1 MNHIFPILFSYPLAH
16 IYKQICSPN
25 SVVIQVH
32 GLNHLVA
39 SWCAPV
45 AGWSGQRKISFVM
58 KNMLLRLCSGP
69 NAASCF
75 FFLAD
80 SQRNTSRLVVFH
92 LVLKRTG
99 GINWPYAIIYGELAW
114 TVSKKWSWHAH
125 HRIFFAFLFWIF
137 QRFLKKLS
145 ILGSKEGAM
154 SGTHKRQLH
163 VEFTPFLSSS
173 ETTLLCKFWARTGLD
188 FVYAQGVGDY
198 YRCHSSLSLSVYLS
212 TGLSL
217 YLSMYWYI
225 NNLQSL
231 CLALCIRVSYCIYC
245 ISLSILFI
253 YHDAPISLIRLSIFS
268 SPYMYR
274 MPIVS
279 VPCCLFC

>member
-1 MNHIFPILFSYPLAH
+1 
-16 IYKQICSPN
+16 
-25 SVVIQVH
+25 
-32 GLNHLVA
+32 
-39 SWCAPV
+39 
-45 AGWSGQRKISFVM
+45 M
-58 KNMLLRLCSGP
+58 KNMLLRLWSGP
-69 NAASCF
+69 NAASC

-99 GINWPYAIIYGELAW
+99 GINWPYVIILW
-114 TVSKKWSWHAH
+114 RTCLDCIQKVILT
-125 HRIFFAFLFWIF
+125 RTPPDLFCFLVLDLST
-137 QRFLKKLS
+137 FLKKLS

-154 SGTHKRQLH
+154 SGTHRRQLH

-253 YHDAPISLIRLSIFS
+253 YHDVPISLIRLSIFS

>member
-1 MNHIFPILFSYPLAH
+1 
-16 IYKQICSPN
+16 
-25 SVVIQVH
+25 
-32 GLNHLVA
+32 
-39 SWCAPV
+39 
-45 AGWSGQRKISFVM
+45 M

-69 NAASCF
+69 WSQHLV

-99 GINWPYAIIYGELAW
+99 GINWPYVIIYGELAW

-125 HRIFFAFLFWIF
+125 HRIFFAFLFCIF

-154 SGTHKRQLH
+154 SGTHRRQLH

-188 FVYAQGVGDY
+188 FVYAQGVGDH
-198 YRCHSSLSLSVYLS
+198 YRCHSSLSLSVYLF

-253 YHDAPISLIRLSIFS
+253 YHDVPISLIRLSIFKMVQHFHLR